1 MTLIDSA
8 RLSRDQV
15 KTRLE
20 LRLKTEIRKK
30 TITCGLIKKR
40 DYILETRN
48 YALVAEYTP
57 VKESKLKLKTGNKTC
72 TNSRIVGV

>member
-1 MTLIDSA
+1 MSPSLAWLGLAVTKKECRFQNLTLIDSA

-30 TITCGLIKKR
+30 TITCGLIKEETIIWR
-40 DYILETRN
+40 LEIMHWLQN
-48 YALVAEYTP
+48 IHL
-57 VKESKLKLKTGNKTC
+57 
-72 TNSRIVGV
+72 